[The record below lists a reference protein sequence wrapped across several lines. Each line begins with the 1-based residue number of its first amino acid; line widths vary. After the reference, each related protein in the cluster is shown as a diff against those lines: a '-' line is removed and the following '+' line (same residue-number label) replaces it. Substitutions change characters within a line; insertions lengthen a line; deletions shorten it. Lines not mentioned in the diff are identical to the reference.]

1 MNPYEDVAYGTAVQS
16 ATRTAEGPSQV
27 QDLVPLDVTPLSMGL
42 GTADFM
48 IQEFFKWQ
56 GASRSMN
63 PDEEVAYGTAVQGAT
78 RTGEGSSQVQDLLVL
93 DVTPLSM
100 GLETT
105 ESMIQV
111 FFNGKERAGP

>member
-1 MNPYEDVAYGTAVQS
+1 MVLQCRAQPALAM
-16 ATRTAEGPSQV
+16 
-27 QDLVPLDVTPLSMGL
+27 DVTPLPMGL
-42 GTADFM
+42 ESTESM

-93 DVTPLSM
+93 DVTPVSM
-100 GLETT
+100 GLEII

-111 FFNGKERAGP
+111 FLNRKERAGP